1 MVKIRNK
8 TGTFAKWIKRVV
20 LAFLVLF
27 LIFQIHYILRITWF
41 GFFEPSSTP
50 YMRQEEIRMN
60 EASLRKI
67 QYQWVDFSQ
76 ISPYLIR
83 AVVAAEDAKFMEH
96 SGVQWEAVRE
106 AFIANI
112 LKDRRAPG
120 GSTLTQQTVKNLF
133 LSHERSYLRKA
144 EEIFLAQMM
153 ELLWSKKRI
162 LETNLNIA
170 EFGDGIFGVEAASR
184 YYFHKNASRLNK
196 SESVWLASILINPK
210 EYQNRKR
217 TPHLNR
223 RINRINHDMEL
234 VEVPSRK

>member
-1 MVKIRNK
+1 MRNK
-8 TGTFAKWIKRVV
+8 TGTFVLWTKRIF
-20 LAFLVLF
+20 LGLLVLF
-27 LIFQIHYILRITWF
+27 FLFQLHYLVRITWF

-50 YMRQEEIRMN
+50 YMRQEENRLN
-60 EASLRKI
+60 ERHLSKI
-67 QYQWVDFSQ
+67 QYKWIDFSQ
-76 ISPYLIR
+76 ISPNLIR

-96 SGVQWEAVRE
+96 SGVQWDAIKE

-133 LSHERSYLRKA
+133 LSHERSYIRKA

-162 LETNLNIA
+162 LETYLNIA
-170 EFGDGIFGVEAASR
+170 EFGNGIFGVEAASR
-184 YYFHKNASRLNK
+184 YYFKKNAASLNK

-210 EYQNRKR
+210 KYQNRMR
-217 TPHLNR
+217 TSHLNR
-223 RINRINHDMEL
+223 RIDRIYHDMDL
-234 VEVPSRK
+234 VPVPSQKTH